1 MSSKDSDKIA
11 EIYQTMLNEN
21 MTGGDVYGGD
31 VGGHMGIE
39 NIDSYATGYHVN
51 PFSLGVTTRKGKI
64 TKKKGKKKRKK
75 LS

>member
-11 EIYQTMLNEN
+11 EIYQTMLNED

-31 VGGHMGIE
+31 IGGHMGMDAL
-39 NIDSYATGYHVN
+39 NDARN

-64 TKKKGKKKRKK
+64 AKKKGKKRRKK

>member
-11 EIYQTMLNEN
+11 EIYQTMLNED
-21 MTGGDVYGGD
+21 MTGGAVFGGD
-31 VGGHMGIE
+31 IGGHMGME
-39 NIDSYATGYHVN
+39 NEDWYAPNDARN